1 MDFLLNMLCY
11 SRSLWLSTLYLTYIY
26 CLPVYSFILF
36 SYTLFYSILLYICGV
51 LTSSMCP
58 INVFTVHPTRPW
70 PAPSLTQPRPWPDP
84 ERVLKHNIIGNMLC
98 SLSTV
103 SMVLYTVSV
112 SMAYNDMVLTEGDH
126 ACAKKKY
133 VWGWPTQKVGSVG
146 SVSLCI
152 ALTPNGKIY
161 QLT

>member
-11 SRSLWLSTLYLTYIY
+11 SRSLWLSILYLTYIY

-58 INVFTVHPTRPW
+58 IDVFTVHPTRPS

-84 ERVLKHNIIGNMLC
+84 ERVLKHNNIGNMLC
-98 SLSTV
+98 SLSRV
-103 SMVLYTVSV
+103 SMVLDTVSV

-126 ACAKKKY
+126 ACAKKNMCEGDPPRRWGRWGQYRY
-133 VWGWPTQKVGSVG
+133 V
-146 SVSLCI
+146 
-152 ALTPNGKIY
+152 
-161 QLT
+161 